1 MKPTVT
7 SYTIPQ
13 GDRGAYET
21 LRIMK
26 RLVFESMKDVPVLDQ
41 AKSIIRS
48 VGGKDRRE
56 QARVIAEWMEQS
68 MRFVRD
74 PYGVE
79 TIHTPLF
86 MLERIRLN
94 GAFEA
99 DCDDYAV
106 LAASMAKAVGL
117 RTKFVILGFL
127 SKDAPWAHVYTIAET
142 SHGWVPFDHRFGVP
156 PGTITRKAYYEV

>member
-1 MKPTVT
+1 MKTTVT
-7 SYTIPQ
+7 SYIIPQ

-26 RLVFESMKDVPVLDQ
+26 RLVFESMKDLPVLDK
-41 AKSIIRS
+41 AKEIIRS
-48 VGGKDRRE
+48 VGGKDRYE
-56 QARVIAEWMEQS
+56 QARVIGEWVSSS

-74 PYGVE
+74 PYGIE
-79 TIHTPLF
+79 TVHTPLF
-86 MLERIRLN
+86 MLDRIRSH
-94 GAFEA
+94 GMFEA

-106 LAASMAKAVGL
+106 LSSSLAKAVGL

-127 SKDAPWAHVYTIAET
+127 SHGAPWSHVYTIAET
-142 SHGWVPFDHRFGVP
+142 PKGWFPFDHTFGVP

>member
-1 MKPTVT
+1 MKTTVT

-26 RLVFESMKDVPVLDQ
+26 RLVHESMKDLPVLDK
-41 AKSIIRS
+41 AKEIIRS
-48 VGGKDRRE
+48 VGGKDRHA
-56 QARVIAEWMEQS
+56 QANEIGAWTRS
-68 MRFVRD
+68 SLRFVRD
-74 PYGVE
+74 PYGIE

-86 MLERIRLN
+86 MLERIQTR
-94 GAFEA
+94 GMFEA

-106 LAASMAKAVGL
+106 LSASMAKAIGL

-127 SKDAPWAHVYTIAET
+127 DKGAPWSHVYTIAET
-142 SHGWVPFDHRFGVP
+142 PRGWFPFDHSFGLP
-156 PGTITRKAYYEV
+156 PGSISRKAYYEV

>member
-1 MKPTVT
+1 VKPTVT
-7 SYTIPQ
+7 TYTIPQ
-13 GDRGAYET
+13 GDRGAYST

-26 RLVFESMKDVPVLDQ
+26 RLVHESMKDVPILDK
-41 AKSIIRS
+41 AKEIIRS
-48 VGGKDRRE
+48 VGGKDRKE
-56 QARVIAEWMEQS
+56 QARVIGEWMEQS

-74 PYGVE
+74 PYGIE

-86 MLERIRLN
+86 MLDRIRSAGL
-94 GAFEA
+94 FEA

-106 LAASMAKAVGL
+106 LSASLAKGVGL

-127 SKDAPWAHVYTIAET
+127 SKEAPWSHVYTIAET
-142 SHGWVPFDHRFGVP
+142 PSGWFPFDHTFGVP

>member
-1 MKPTVT
+1 MKSTVT
-7 SYTIPQ
+7 TYTIPQ

-26 RLVFESMKDVPVLDQ
+26 RIVHESMKDLPVLDA
-41 AKSIIRS
+41 AKAIIRRA
-48 VGGKDRRE
+48 GGKDRRAQS
-56 QARVIAEWMEQS
+56 QAIGEWVRS
-68 MRFVRD
+68 SLRFVRD

-86 MLERIRLN
+86 MLDRIHIN
-94 GAFEA
+94 EMFEA

-106 LAASMAKAVGL
+106 LSASLAKAVGL

-127 SKDAPWAHVYTIAET
+127 SKGSPWAHVYTMAET
-142 SHGWVPFDHRFGVP
+142 PSGWYPFDHTFGVP